1 MTTSADD
8 SLGIVAEILTL
19 VGFVGATVFGIS
31 ALVLWLS
38 RGPWRTAAAVIADG
52 ELRWMSADGS
62 FHSAPPPTDAD
73 WPGDEDD
80 LHIFYRSRSPEVYY
94 AERVAHDEKTCRM
107 VAVCLLVVGV
117 LATVGSG
124 VLTLVS

>member
-1 MTTSADD
+1 MTTSPDD
-8 SLGIVAEILTL
+8 SLGIVAEILIL

-38 RGPWRTAAAVIADG
+38 RGPWRTAPAVIADE

-62 FHSAPPPTDAD
+62 FHSAPIPAAAD
-73 WPGDEDD
+73 WPGNEDD

-94 AERVAHDEKTCRM
+94 LERIAHDEKTCRM
-107 VAVCLLVVGV
+107 VAICLLLVGV

-124 VLTLVS
+124 VITLLS